1 MSERGERV
9 ENKPNGIRGC
19 KNAKVEQVI
28 VTLALSGSGTSE
40 DPYKLV
46 KQYWTFDGKLLFEL
60 PAD

>member
-1 MSERGERV
+1 MEDV
-9 ENKPNGIRGC
+9 KLNGIRGC